1 MLSTEANERLVRVGP
16 GTPMGE
22 LMRRYWHPVATA
34 YEMTQAPTKP
44 VRLLGESLTLFKD
57 RKGRFGLV
65 AQRCADRGVDLR
77 YGIPED
83 EGLRCPCHGWLY
95 DTNGQCL
102 EMPAEDP
109 ASTFANRVKIL
120 SYPTEELGGL
130 VWSYLG
136 PQPAPLLP
144 RWGPFVW
151 ESRYRHIGTTVIEAN
166 WLQCQENSVD
176 TVHTEYAHGRFGLY
190 ACERLDI
197 QDEELWKRFRRF
209 TRHHLKI
216 GFDPSEHGIIKRR
229 LQEGQTED
237 ADSWRIGHPLV
248 FPNYVYIGQP
258 GKDEFQM
265 RIPMD
270 DTHTWHLAYHV
281 YHPGIDVPPQDPVP
295 SYELPLQELPDFV
308 LGQDMIVWAAQGDIT
323 DRSAEHLAETD
334 RGLIMFRKMLEEQIK
349 IVEDGGDPMNT
360 FRDPAQNT
368 IIDLHLEDYGDI
380 SGYQP
385 GGVRYQNTGN
395 YSPWLGELDE
405 LMLRGAQAARERR

>member
-44 VRLLGESLTLFKD
+44 VRLLGESLTLFRD

-65 AQRCADRGVDLR
+65 AQRCAHRGVDLR

-83 EGLRCPCHGWLY
+83 DGLRCPYHGWLY
-95 DTNGQCL
+95 DTSGQCL

-120 SYPTEELGGL
+120 SYPTQELGGL
-130 VWSYLG
+130 IWSYLG

-151 ESRYRHIGTTVIEAN
+151 ENRYRHIGTTVIEAN

-176 TVHTEYAHGRFGLY
+176 TVHTEWAHGRFGLY

-216 GFDPSEHGIIKRR
+216 DFVPSERGIIKRR

-237 ADSWRIGHPLV
+237 AESWRTGHPMV

-281 YHPGIDVPPQDPVP
+281 YNPGIDVLPQDPVP
-295 SYELPLQELPDFV
+295 SYALPLQELPDFV
-308 LGQDMIVWAAQGDIT
+308 LGQDMIVWAAQGNVT
-323 DRSAEHLAETD
+323 DRSVEHLAETD

-360 FRDPAQNT
+360 FRDPAENT

-380 SGYQP
+380 SGYEQ

-395 YSPWLGELDE
+395 HSP
-405 LMLRGAQAARERR
+405 